1 MRDPNRIE
9 EYINVIETIWKE
21 NPDLRFSQLVLNI
34 FRNNSDYYLE
44 DDITLK
50 MFVDTYVNNGPVRGM

>member
-9 EYINVIETIWKE
+9 EYIKIIEAIWKE
-21 NPDLRFSQLVLNI
+21 NPDLRFSQLVLNV
-34 FRNNSDYYLE
+34 FKNNSDYYLE

-50 MFVDTYVNNGPVRGM
+50 MFIDTYVNNGPVRGM